1 MTHSLFTPFFLPG
14 GGARAVRA
22 GTALLLAAA
31 LFVPTPSGAAAR
43 NAGAN
48 TPAPLHVQDNAARAD
63 GPSIFHL
70 KNGLTV
76 VVKEDSRFPLASVRL
91 YVNAGSAWER
101 PDEAGISHLLEHM
114 VFKGSKTG
122 PKGVDKRVENA
133 GGYLNASTSFDE
145 TIYLTDLPAA
155 QWKTAIRAV
164 RDLAF
169 DPLLKQADLDA
180 EREVVLAEKKQRG
193 DSPWTRLFHESF
205 GLALKGT
212 PYERPVIG
220 YEDTLRAATPASIR
234 AYIQRLYD
242 PRDML
247 LMVAGDV
254 KADEVAKEAER
265 LFGSYANR
273 NVSRVPDRID
283 PASLAHGPQ
292 IKVVEGLWNKALVSV
307 LFPMPGEGDALLP
320 AADVLARLLSGDD
333 TALLPRSLRLDRH
346 VVDDVGASAM
356 ALRRVGVFMIM
367 SQMDA
372 DKVPVYTKELGALLR
387 GLKAS
392 DFSDAAFARAKLNL
406 EDDFYRAQESVAGLA
421 DLYGDLA
428 FHSPTDID
436 GRNYLAALRGV
447 SRAQVQEVIDRW
459 IRPEAMTLVAL
470 TPKSDNAA
478 AREDALRKTLAATW
492 PAPAAASRVSASSA
506 SVTDRATAR
515 MNDEVIALGQ
525 GRTLVLRP
533 DRSLPYVSAS
543 LLFEGGDELASA
555 LDKLDM
561 AKAGQAPEGLASLA
575 ADVLASGTK
584 KRDYAAMSAYLAD
597 RAAGLSAGA
606 SSRGFSLSLDAPARF
621 SGDLFA
627 LLGEVLDA
635 PAFRKDDVERV
646 KREHLA
652 AIAAQEESVN
662 GLLSRNLNHFLFPG
676 GFYGYRANGTA
687 QSIAAA
693 SRDDLLKFWKAQSAR
708 PWVLSVAGDF
718 DRDAV
723 LAFARSLPA
732 PSQGL
737 KDADRNSA
745 PAWAKDKRLSLTL
758 PGREQAAYIML
769 FPTVPLENPDA
780 PALQLLSASLSGFG
794 GLLHQEL
801 REKQSLGY
809 SVSPTNWA
817 GQDAGFLGFTI
828 IASPENLDKA
838 EAGFKAIAR
847 EITQRPLPAETVDR
861 AKAMLEAQYY
871 RGQQSRA
878 GRAAAGAG
886 HTLRGRPLDYGKQRL
901 DEALKLTPQDLLRV
915 VQKYIRLDDAYTL
928 TVRP

>member
-1 MTHSLFTPFFLPG
+1 MTHPFFAPFPG
-14 GGARAVRA
+14 MKPGVPALRA
-22 GTALLLAAA
+22 GAALLLAA
-31 LFVPTPSGAAAR
+31 LLLVPYPPGAAAQQS
-43 NAGAN
+43 GEN
-48 TPAPLHVQDNAARAD
+48 TPPSARSEAAPAD
-63 GPSIFHL
+63 GPHIFHL
-70 KNGLTV
+70 KNGMTV
-76 VVKEDSRFPLASVRL
+76 AVKEDSRFPLASVRL

-122 PKGVDKRVENA
+122 PQGVDKDVENA

-169 DPLLKQADLDA
+169 DPLLEQADLDA

-193 DSPWTRLFHESF
+193 DSPWTRLFHEGF
-205 GLALKGT
+205 ALALKGT

-254 KADEVAKEAER
+254 KADEVIQEAEH
-265 LFGSYANR
+265 LFGSYANH

-283 PASLAHGPQ
+283 PASLAHGAQ
-292 IKVVEGLWNKALVSV
+292 VKVVEGPWNKALVSV
-307 LFPMPGEGDALLP
+307 LFPIPGEGDALLP

-333 TALLPRSLRLDRH
+333 TSLLPRSLRLDRH

-356 ALRRVGVFMIM
+356 ALRRMGVFMIM

-372 DKVPVYTKELGALLR
+372 DKVGTFTEELGALLR
-387 GLKAS
+387 ELKIS

-406 EDDFYRAQESVAGLA
+406 EDDFYRAQESVAGMA
-421 DLYGDLA
+421 DLYGDLT
-428 FHSPTDID
+428 FHSPGDPD
-436 GRNYLAALRGV
+436 GRGYLAALRGV
-447 SRAQVQEVIDRW
+447 SRAQVQEVIDLW
-459 IRPEAMTLVAL
+459 LRPEALTLVAL
-470 TPKSDNAA
+470 TPKRDDA
-478 AREDALRKTLAATW
+478 AREDALLRTLAAVW
-492 PAPAAASRVSASSA
+492 PAPSPAAEKSGSNA
-506 SVTDRATAR
+506 VTAQETAR
-515 MNDEVIALGQ
+515 GSDEVISLGE

-533 DRSLPYVSAS
+533 DRSLPYVSAT
-543 LLFEGGDELASA
+543 LLFEGGDELAADLSG
-555 LDKLDM
+555 LDM
-561 AKAGQAPEGLASLA
+561 ARAGQSPEGLASLT
-575 ADVLASGTK
+575 ADVLASGTRQ
-584 KRDYAAMSAYLAD
+584 RDYAAMSAYLAD
-597 RAAGLSAGA
+597 RAAALSAGS
-606 SSRGFSLSLDAPARF
+606 SSRSFSLSLDAPSRF
-621 SGDLFA
+621 SADLFA
-627 LLGEVLDA
+627 LLGEVLDS
-635 PAFRKDDVERV
+635 PAFRTEDLERV

-662 GLLSRNLNHFLFPG
+662 GLLSRNLNHFLFPD
-676 GFYGYRANGTA
+676 GFYSYRANGTA
-687 QSIAAA
+687 QSVSAA
-693 SRDDLLKFWKAQSAR
+693 SLNDVLNFWKAQSAR

-718 DRDAV
+718 DREAV

-732 PSQGL
+732 PTQGI
-737 KDADRNSA
+737 ADMKKSAA
-745 PAWAKDKRLSLTL
+745 PAWTEKKKLSLTL
-758 PGREQAAYIML
+758 PDREQAAYIML
-769 FPTVPLENPDA
+769 FPTVPLEHPDA

-828 IASPENLDKA
+828 IASPDNLDRA
-838 EAGFKAIAR
+838 EASFKAIAR
-847 EITQRPLPAETVDR
+847 EITEKALPAETVER
-861 AKAMLEAQYY
+861 ARAMLEAQYY

-886 HTLRGRPLDYGKQRL
+886 HALRGRPLDYGRQVL

-915 VQKYIRLDDAYTL
+915 AQKYVRLDNAYTL
-928 TVRP
+928 TVTP